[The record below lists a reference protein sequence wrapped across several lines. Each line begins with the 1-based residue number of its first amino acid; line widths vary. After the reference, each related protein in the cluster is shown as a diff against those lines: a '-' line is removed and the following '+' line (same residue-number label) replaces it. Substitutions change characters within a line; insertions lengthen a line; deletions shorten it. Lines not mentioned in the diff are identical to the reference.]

1 MEPLLALRS
10 PARFSDFILVAV
22 AREVKFLPLDSAS
35 DMLAAKSSEGEAE
48 LSPGCCCIT
57 PTF

>member
-1 MEPLLALRS
+1 MLALRS